1 VGCTRNPIIGCVQG
15 ATFETKLESKYI
27 SSNCVKREI
36 REAVSVYLFEEQIN
50 KLKYLSSQTNRSVID
65 SVTEAISK
73 KAKRLFEI
81 PPFKQYA
88 ICDGIYNLLWGGK
101 FLSSKELPVTQT
113 PQLTLPFEISPF

>member
-1 VGCTRNPIIGCVQG
+1 VRVQSYIALRNVVSFVM
-15 ATFETKLESKYI
+15 AVFFF
-27 SSNCVKREI
+27 
-36 REAVSVYLFEEQIN
+36 VSVVLAVGMRLRIL
-50 KLKYLSSQTNRSVID
+50 LKKVY
-65 SVTEAISK
+65 E

-101 FLSSKELPVTQT
+101 FSNSQESPVGEV